1 MISSIAASPKAA
13 PRRIFEGI
21 LRPVEDTPPPS
32 RAEARDTSPPFHGV
46 EDKAL
51 SAPPS
56 ILHLAKRGGGAEQS
70 EAEGGRE
77 PKKSHSRRKPGTT
90 ERARKLRWMENSA
103 EGLLW
108 QELKGRKLGGY
119 HFTRQFPIG
128 PYFAD
133 FCCRKARLVVEID
146 GSQHADSAYDRRRD
160 EFMRAQGFSILRFWS
175 HDVLKH
181 RTSVCE
187 TTLAVLDGRLAEDMN
202 SADLRFVFAR
212 GLTK

>member
-1 MISSIAASPKAA
+1 
-13 PRRIFEGI
+13 
-21 LRPVEDTPPPS
+21 
-32 RAEARDTSPPFHGV
+32 
-46 EDKAL
+46 
-51 SAPPS
+51 
-56 ILHLAKRGGGAEQS
+56 
-70 EAEGGRE
+70 
-77 PKKSHSRRKPGTT
+77 
-90 ERARKLRWMENSA
+90 MENSA